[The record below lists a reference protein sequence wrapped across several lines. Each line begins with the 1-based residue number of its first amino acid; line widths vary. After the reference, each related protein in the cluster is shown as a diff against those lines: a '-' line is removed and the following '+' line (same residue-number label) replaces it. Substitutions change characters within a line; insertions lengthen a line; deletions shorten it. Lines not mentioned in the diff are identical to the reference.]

1 MVGSQ
6 SGLGFLVMDSK
17 NIMRFDALLAAIIS
31 IGIIGF
37 VLDSVFRL
45 AEKKLGNRLG
55 WAL

>member
-1 MVGSQ
+1 
-6 SGLGFLVMDSK
+6 MDSK

-45 AEKKLGNRLG
+45 AEKKHGNRLG
-55 WAL
+55 LAV